1 MTYFL
6 LGLGLLLGP
15 ALASAQAR
23 PQLPAAPATRYLAPA
38 EQLTLRA
45 ALDLAERVRAKAAT
59 LDKHVSVAVV
69 DAAGQL
75 VLLTRGDGVGPH
87 NTEAAR
93 RKAYTALS
101 TKTAT
106 LLLGRNARATP
117 DTQNL
122 NTLPE
127 LLLLGGGV
135 PLWHNGR
142 VVGGVGVAG
151 GGSPENDDL
160 LGRAAA
166 LPEADITTP

>member
-1 MTYFL
+1 
-6 LGLGLLLGP
+6 
-15 ALASAQAR
+15 
-23 PQLPAAPATRYLAPA
+23 
-38 EQLTLRA
+38 
-45 ALDLAERVRAKAAT
+45 
-59 LDKHVSVAVV
+59 
-69 DAAGQL
+69 
-75 VLLTRGDGVGPH
+75 VGPH

-106 LLLGRNARATP
+106 LLLGRTARATP

-135 PLWHNGR
+135 PLWHH
-142 VVGGVGVAG
+142 GGVGVAG

-160 LGRAAA
+160 LGRAA
-166 LPEADITTP
+166 LPEADITIP